1 MLAMLVQAWVCA
13 HACACT
19 GPVPLAGARESVAGR
34 VAAARLVH
42 PLRQDVQRGF
52 VPRVPGPNR
61 PSAWSSSP
69 RPCPPGSSLECLRC
83 LVQVECDLKVDR
95 DIRQK
100 RRRTET
106 RRSFREN
113 TSGPEAGAWRVSEWR
128 PAEGGAGVARGGD
141 AGWCPG
147 PDAVATARVGSD
159 PGFLALSPLS
169 VASGSC
175 LGRRTAWC
183 TSGTSRRRRWCRSCR
198 DTPVSLG
205 GRGPLGRGG
214 RWAETGGRRF
224 GVSRWVPPLVPQPPS
239 ACGERLG
246 SGFVWAPSWPRP
258 VLASVFLAT
267 RRLPR
272 LAVRVAV
279 HGSRMQTGAGRG
291 GSCEASG
298 LWLPGGR
305 GPGRTGSSVPG

>member
-52 VPRVPGPNR
+52 VLRVPGPNR

-106 RRSFREN
+106 RRSFRK
-113 TSGPEAGAWRVSEWR
+113 TPQAQKPGRGAFLSGGRQRAEPAWLGAATQAGVLGPTRWPPQGWSLTRAFSRCPPFPSPVDRVWVGGQPGVHLE
-128 PAEGGAGVARGGD
+128 PPDEGGGAEAAGTHR
-141 AGWCPG
+141 
-147 PDAVATARVGSD
+147 
-159 PGFLALSPLS
+159 
-169 VASGSC
+169 
-175 LGRRTAWC
+175 
-183 TSGTSRRRRWCRSCR
+183 
-198 DTPVSLG
+198 
-205 GRGPLGRGG
+205 
-214 RWAETGGRRF
+214 
-224 GVSRWVPPLVPQPPS
+224 
-239 ACGERLG
+239 
-246 SGFVWAPSWPRP
+246 
-258 VLASVFLAT
+258 
-267 RRLPR
+267 
-272 LAVRVAV
+272 
-279 HGSRMQTGAGRG
+279 
-291 GSCEASG
+291 
-298 LWLPGGR
+298 
-305 GPGRTGSSVPG
+305 